1 MWLRMARDG
10 AGGDPFFLLGDGAPF
25 GRGGLPLG
33 VGGFPLG
40 VGGFP
45 LGALG
50 GLPGGSAG
58 FFFPLG
64 SDGSFFETFFGGT
77 GAFLDA
83 VFALL
88 GGGLTLGRGGL
99 PLGVGGFPLG
109 VGGFPFVGG
118 LPGGSAVFFFPLGG
132 DGSFF
137 ETFFGGGPLGGGVPF
152 FMVTFLGGG
161 PLGGGGGI

>member
-40 VGGFP
+40 
-45 LGALG
+45 ALG

-58 FFFPLG
+58 
-64 SDGSFFETFFGGT
+64 
-77 GAFLDA
+77 
-83 VFALL
+83 
-88 GGGLTLGRGGL
+88 
-99 PLGVGGFPLG
+99 
-109 VGGFPFVGG
+109 
-118 LPGGSAVFFFPLGG
+118 FFFPLGG